1 MVKDKNA
8 VLTKTMNNKKIL
20 YVFGPGR
27 LEKISNESIQAKEF
41 FYGYFDLNNKH
52 NLNAIGVTKS
62 PANRK
67 GVRQFLHFYDRV
79 IVKLTNFP
87 SYSTEIISV
96 KHIKNYSKSEIAIFT
111 SDALFISF
119 LPIVLF
125 YKLIGK
131 KINNIVITMGLLGKP
146 SDSKF
151 KNITNKLFL
160 KLVYFSTKSFVFLGK
175 GEYELAKKLF
185 GKNNSKIYFVPF
197 TVDTKFWSAKSPI
210 EKEGVLFVGNDGKRD
225 YQLLVKLVDEMK
237 DLHFTFISNFKFNFS
252 AKNLSIIQGNW
263 HEQLLSDE
271 ELRNYYLNA
280 KLTILPIKETFQPSG
295 QSVGLQSISC
305 KTPILVSKTKGF
317 WGDEN
322 FINKYRVNFVNNN
335 NVDEWST
342 AINSIINSY
351 KKHELSNEDVLDF
364 HREYNLENFAQKLEK
379 LF

>member
-1 MVKDKNA
+1 
-8 VLTKTMNNKKIL
+8 MNDKKIL

-27 LEKISNESIQAKEF
+27 LEKIRNENIQAKEF

-52 NLNAIGVTKS
+52 NLNAIGASKNPTKR
-62 PANRK
+62 N
-67 GVRQFLHFYDRV
+67 GVRQLLHFYDRV

-87 SYSTEIISV
+87 SYSTEIISL

-146 SDSKF
+146 STSKF
-151 KNITNKLFL
+151 KNITNKFFL
-160 KLVYFSTKSFVFLGK
+160 KIVNFSSNKFVFLGK
-175 GEYELAKKLF
+175 GEYELAKKMYE
-185 GKNNSKIYFVPF
+185 KNNSKISYIPF
-197 TVDTKFWSAKSPI
+197 SVDTEFWSENTPS
-210 EKEGVLFVGNDGKRD
+210 EKGGVLFVGNDGKRD
-225 YQLLVKLVDEMK
+225 YQLLVKLVEEMK
-237 DLHFTFISNFKFNFS
+237 DVNFTFISDFKFNYS
-252 AKNLSIIQGNW
+252 AKNLIIIQGNW
-263 HEQLLSDE
+263 QDQLLSDE
-271 ELRNYYLNA
+271 DLRNFYTNA

-322 FINKYRVNFVNNN
+322 FVKKYKVNFVENNTVN
-335 NVDEWST
+335 EWSN
-342 AINSIINSY
+342 AIAIINNSY
-351 KKHELSNEDVLDF
+351 NKYELSKEDMVNF
-364 HREYNLENFAQKLEK
+364 HKEYSLENFAQKLER

>member
-1 MVKDKNA
+1 
-8 VLTKTMNNKKIL
+8 MNNKKIL

-27 LEKISNESIQAKEF
+27 LEKIRDESIQAKEF

-67 GVRQFLHFYDRV
+67 GVRKFLHFYDRV

-87 SYSTEIISV
+87 SYSAEIISI

-125 YKLIGK
+125 YKIIGK

-146 SDSKF
+146 STSKF
-151 KNITNKLFL
+151 KNITNKFFL
-160 KLVYFSTKSFVFLGK
+160 KLVNFSSNNFVFLGK
-175 GEYELAKKLF
+175 GEYDLAKKMYGRNDL
-185 GKNNSKIYFVPF
+185 KISYIPF
-197 TVDTKFWSAKSPI
+197 SVDTEFWSENSQN
-210 EKEGVLFVGNDGKRD
+210 EKEGILFVGNDGKRD
-225 YQLLVKLVDEMK
+225 YQLLVKLVEEMK
-237 DLHFTFISNFKFNFS
+237 DVNFTFISEFKFNYS
-252 AKNLSIIQGNW
+252 AKNLIIIKGNW
-263 HEQLLSDE
+263 HDQVLSDE
-271 ELRNYYLNA
+271 DLKNFYVNA

-322 FINKYRVNFVNNN
+322 FANKFKINFVENNT
-335 NVDEWST
+335 VDEWSN
-342 AINSIINSY
+342 AIENIYNNY
-351 KKHELSNEDVLDF
+351 DKYELTKEDMVSF
-364 HREYNLENFAQKLEK
+364 HKEYSLENFSQKLER